1 MRPKVYFLSI
11 ILIALALCKISYS
24 QKTEV
29 PFALS
34 PFIDDTLSL
43 AERNY
48 YGLYQ
53 DFSGFQRA
61 LYSVSE
67 DESTLFTK
75 ISYSRDGEVKD
86 TVIKQNAEYKGN
98 LIALIR
104 RVDDERMDNW
114 EDAREITLT
123 DVNGNK
129 YTGSFF
135 ALEENR
141 LYMTTAQLNDYSQVI
156 NNYRIFDRKE
166 IKSVLVIGKS
176 RNLGSKVGIG
186 FLSGVAFAGVIG
198 LAASLDKNSSETP
211 VPAGLVVEIFGAIFG
226 AVGALIGL
234 ADGLSVPTDD
244 EMITITN
251 DEDFQGLARFL
262 GSKSIERQ
270 VYIIDQE

>member
-34 PFIDDTLSL
+34 PFIGDTLNQS
-43 AERNY
+43 EKNY

-53 DFSGFQRA
+53 DFSGFHRA
-61 LYSVSE
+61 VYSVSE

-251 DEDFQGLARFL
+251 DEDFQGLTRFL
-262 GSKSIERQ
+262 GSNSIERQ

>member
-34 PFIDDTLSL
+34 PFIGDTLNQS
-43 AERNY
+43 EKNY

-135 ALEENR
+135 ALEVNR

-156 NNYRIFDRKE
+156 NNFRVFDRKE

-176 RNLGSKVGIG
+176 RNTLSKVGYG
-186 FLSGVAFAGVIG
+186 FLGGAAIGALFGFAQGNSKDLRELFSKAEEKAAVFGILFGVV
-198 LAASLDKNSSETP
+198 
-211 VPAGLVVEIFGAIFG
+211 GAIT
-226 AVGALIGL
+226 GL
-234 ADGLSVPTDD
+234 LASLSVPTDD

-251 DEDFQGLARFL
+251 DEDYQGLARFL

>member
-262 GSKSIERQ
+262 GSNSIERQ